1 MKEKVKKW
9 KRRWKKLDSYD
20 QAYFKADF
28 VILLEGLVLLIFG
41 RGVGFTIMCWMINN
55 ILLRTAYMSRIRIR
69 KYWSYRNGR
78 ERQDRLDRDEI
89 WEVRG
94 ENAKLKFDNN
104 RLHSDYKK
112 LEYDY
117 NQLKKSI
124 NPKKKKK

>member
-28 VILLEGLVLLIFG
+28 VILLAGLVLLIFG
-41 RGVGFTIMCWMINN
+41 RGVGFTLMCWMISN

-69 KYWSYRNGR
+69 KYWSYRHGR

-89 WEVRG
+89 SEVRG
-94 ENAKLKFDNN
+94 ENATLKFDNN

>member
-28 VILLEGLVLLIFG
+28 VILLDGLVLLIFG
-41 RGVGFTIMCWMINN
+41 RGVGFTLMCWMISN

-69 KYWSYRNGR
+69 KYWSYRNGK
-78 ERQDRLDRDEI
+78 ERQVRLDRDEI
-89 WEVRG
+89 WEVRC

>member
-1 MKEKVKKW
+1 MKKKW
-9 KRRWKKLDSYD
+9 IALKRRWKKLDSYD

-28 VILLEGLVLLIFG
+28 VILLAGLVLLIFG
-41 RGVGFTIMCWMINN
+41 RGVGFTLMCWMISN
-55 ILLRTAYMSRIRIR
+55 ILLRTAYMSRVRIR

-78 ERQDRLDRDEI
+78 ERQKSLDTLAI
-89 WEVRG
+89 NAMIKISWSVHK
-94 ENAKLKFDNN
+94 ENR

>member
-28 VILLEGLVLLIFG
+28 VILLAGLVLLIFG
-41 RGVGFTIMCWMINN
+41 RGVGFTLMCWMISN

-69 KYWSYRNGR
+69 KYWSYRNGK
-78 ERQDRLDRDEI
+78 ERQVRLDRDEI
-89 WEVRG
+89 WEVRC

>member
-1 MKEKVKKW
+1 M
-9 KRRWKKLDSYD
+9 DSYD
-20 QAYFKADF
+20 QTYFKADF
-28 VILLEGLVLLIFG
+28 IILLAGLVLLVFG
-41 RGVGFTIMCWMINN
+41 RGVGFTLMCWMISN

-78 ERQDRLDRDEI
+78 ERQDRLNRDEI
-89 WEVRG
+89 SEVRG
-94 ENAKLKFDNN
+94 ENATLKFDNN
-104 RLHSDYKK
+104 RLNSDYKK

>member
-1 MKEKVKKW
+1 M
-9 KRRWKKLDSYD
+9 DSYD

-28 VILLEGLVLLIFG
+28 IILLAGLVLLIFG
-41 RGVGFTIMCWMINN
+41 RGVGFTLMCWMISN

-89 WEVRG
+89 SEVRG
-94 ENAKLKFDNN
+94 ENAKLEFANKQLN
-104 RLHSDYKK
+104 SDYKK